1 MVVLFHRPYDDGGRE
16 RHSLAVTST
25 SRPSSERRSL
35 MITLSYLIGQAI
47 RLYRWLHPEPYRRT
61 RQRYF
66 EAWPTTIPDWKEG
79 SM

>member
-1 MVVLFHRPYDDGGRE
+1 
-16 RHSLAVTST
+16 
-25 SRPSSERRSL
+25 